1 MDKLIKKNFNIA
13 LGETMISKSSYKVEM
28 LTTSSVSFR
37 KEFLRNTKTLL
48 THGTTIQLHVS
59 GLNQTNTRSNVDCIW
74 EKSQIG
80 GIGNGTVDRADVFEK
95 LEQLETSSSPFKHA
109 ISDIVSFLAQNN
121 YGTFT
126 TSQHS
131 SVLRVSVDV
140 TDGQCN
146 CDEGFPANSDET
158 SQQKLFNILTKI
170 LYFMNNQ
177 LRLFSTSKR
186 SFLKMYLD
194 HLFIDQVIQ
203 NFFEIQRLFP
213 SNPTSKNAFLAVCFN
228 IDRTKD
234 LNVIN
239 YECEHGGLIG
249 PGNSKLHPLFKRF
262 KLFRIH
268 AAFPDAFGFM
278 KRRYR
283 MGPGY
288 VGKKPLFI
296 NSCLLGHFTGISF
309 WMYLRIS
316 SSETFNNLPF

>member
-1 MDKLIKKNFNIA
+1 MLVTPHLVESLKKFLKWAIDFSNLEFLVALHLKEEESGGSETDVCLGFGRIHYHLMLYSVKFPKTMDKLIKKNFNIA

-80 GIGNGTVDRADVFEK
+80 GTGNGAVDRADVFEK

-146 CDEGFPANSDET
+146 CDECFPANSDET
-158 SQQKLFNILTKI
+158 SHQRTFQYIDENTI
-170 LYFMNNQ
+170 LYEQSLN
-177 LRLFSTSKR
+177 T
-186 SFLKMYLD
+186 
-194 HLFIDQVIQ
+194 I
-203 NFFEIQRLFP
+203 
-213 SNPTSKNAFLAVCFN
+213 FN
-228 IDRTKD
+228 
-234 LNVIN
+234 
-239 YECEHGGLIG
+239 
-249 PGNSKLHPLFKRF
+249 
-262 KLFRIH
+262 
-268 AAFPDAFGFM
+268 
-278 KRRYR
+278 
-283 MGPGY
+283 
-288 VGKKPLFI
+288 
-296 NSCLLGHFTGISF
+296 
-309 WMYLRIS
+309 
-316 SSETFNNLPF
+316 